1 MLYFVF
7 FFLINFA
14 FGIRNILYYQYTIMA
29 LEITGKLHE
38 VFPTQKISDTFSKRE
53 FVLEISEQAANGM
66 TYTNYASFQLVNNQC
81 AVMDQFQVGEQVKV
95 NFNIRGNRWEK
106 DGQVRY
112 ITNLNAWR
120 VERPG
125 MTNNYPQGGY
135 QQAPQQGT
143 PQNNSFNQP
152 APPFGNDNGSSDDD
166 LPF

>member
-1 MLYFVF
+1 
-7 FFLINFA
+7 
-14 FGIRNILYYQYTIMA
+14 MA

-38 VFPTQKISDTFSKRE
+38 IFPTQQISQTFSKRE

-81 AVMDQFQVGEQVKV
+81 AVIDQFQLGEDVKV

-120 VERPG
+120 IERPG
-125 MTNNYPQGGY
+125 MANNYPQGGY
-135 QQAPQQGT
+135 QQAPQQA
-143 PQNNSFNQP
+143 PVQNNFQQ
-152 APPFGNDNGSSDDD
+152 APPAFNNDNNGADDD